1 MAAHTRSSKGVLL
14 QREWSRMLGPQ
25 TGRGHPSEGPSEEEE
40 AARPA
45 AGSEDRA
52 DGHACG
58 ALGTT
63 QAVWPGSGQRT
74 SQPQQGLCRA
84 QGEVEPFWAKH
95 PAPGTVPR
103 PVRQWAS
110 SCGVTAEVKPTSSSE
125 KGRRKE
131 CLADGPAAVGQ
142 GQGDDEQVFQK
153 GQRLSDKEHRE
164 GEELVTPRSMNRP
177 HPRPRPGVSTLLVP
191 CVACGPSS
199 WFGSDSLG
207 RSLFGVSS
215 VMQGWEEYPSHRGV
229 VKRK

>member
-164 GEELVTPRSMNRP
+164 WEELVTPRSMNRP
-177 HPRPRPGVSTLLVP
+177 HPRPRPGGG
-191 CVACGPSS
+191 GPLC
-199 WFGSDSLG
+199 WF
-207 RSLFGVSS
+207 RV
-215 VMQGWEEYPSHRGV
+215 
-229 VKRK
+229 